1 MSRRTLEQAFNAC
14 QNCKDAWLTCRAG
27 WEKAEMA
34 LKERELTGISHDPE
48 ALQTLREVADQR
60 KQEVK
65 QSARQYIHAHEAV
78 QDISMQQ
85 QLRAFMSAHGKVLAD
100 ILAPELMHM
109 DSQPERVRLRALDRA
124 MARIREALSVY
135 LAEGMDIEFAQ
146 DDSDILTAIGYRPD
160 RASRTDNQLTH

>member
-48 ALQTLREVADQR
+48 ALQTLRDVADQR
-60 KQEVK
+60 KQEIK
-65 QSARQYIHAHEAV
+65 QSARQYIQAHEAV

-85 QLRAFMSAHGKVLAD
+85 QLHAFMLAHGKVLAD
-100 ILAPELMHM
+100 VLAPELMYM

-135 LAEGMDIEFAQ
+135 LADGMNIEFAQ
-146 DDSDILTAIGYRPD
+146 DDSDTLTGIGYRPE
-160 RASRTDNQLTH
+160 RASRTDNQLKY

>member
-1 MSRRTLEQAFNAC
+1 MSRTTLEQAFNAC
-14 QNCKDAWLTCRAG
+14 QNSKNAWLTCRAG

-34 LKERELTGISHDPE
+34 LKERELTGLSHDPE
-48 ALQTLREVADQR
+48 ALQMLRDVADQR

-85 QLRAFMSAHGKVLAD
+85 QLRAFMSEHGKVLAD
-100 ILAPELMHM
+100 VLAPELMHM
-109 DSQPERVRLRALDRA
+109 DSQPEWVRLRALDRA

-135 LAEGMDIEFAQ
+135 LAEGINIEYAQ
-146 DDSDILTAIGYRPD
+146 DDSDILTGIGYRPD
-160 RASRTDNQLTH
+160 RASRTDKQL

>member
-1 MSRRTLEQAFNAC
+1 MSRKTLEQAFNAC
-14 QNCKDAWLTCRAG
+14 QSSKDAWLTCRAR

-34 LKERELTGISHDPE
+34 LKEREPTGLSHDPE
-48 ALQTLREVADQR
+48 ALHTLRAVADQR

-85 QLRAFMSAHGKVLAD
+85 QLRAFMSAHGKVLGD

-124 MARIREALSVY
+124 AVRIREALSVY